1 MKRYRDCTILC
12 NKNQNTEQLMQEVET
27 TSISKGYKVERTSS
41 LVNND
46 ALLVTIKIKGL
57 PASTIVL
64 GVYSEGKGVS
74 ILNIVP
80 LTESGV
86 SHIDI
91 ETYNKLLDIFK
102 DDVFQEIHNRHY
114 NSIETNKEDYT
125 IQEIIPKSFGKL
137 NQWLNGYPLSFHPS
151 DINRWYDF
159 VISLHKTGEILS
171 LDILGQYVKERCGW
185 SEEDITKM
193 ELRLESQLSLLEY
206 YDEHRVD

>member
-41 LVNND
+41 IVNND
-46 ALLVTIKIKGL
+46 TLLVNIKIKGF

-80 LTESGV
+80 LPESGV
-86 SHIDI
+86 SQIDI
-91 ETYNKLLDIFK
+91 ETYNKILDMFK
-102 DDVFQEIHNRHY
+102 DDVFQDIQNRLY

-125 IQEIIPKSFGKL
+125 IQDIIPKSFEKL
-137 NQWLNGYPLSFHPS
+137 DIWLNGFPLSSHQL
-151 DINRWYDF
+151 DTNRWYDF
-159 VISLHKTGEILS
+159 VIALHKSGESLS
-171 LDILGQYVKERCGW
+171 LDTLGNYVKERYRW
-185 SEEDITKM
+185 NDKDITKM
-193 ELRLESQLSLLEY
+193 ELRLESHLDLLEY
-206 YDEHRVD
+206 YDNNR

>member
-27 TSISKGYKVERTSS
+27 ISISKGYKVERTSS

-46 ALLVTIKIKGL
+46 TLLVNIKIKGL

-80 LTESGV
+80 LPESGV

-91 ETYNKLLDIFK
+91 ETYNKILDIFK
-102 DDVFQEIHNRHY
+102 DDVFQDIHNKHY

-125 IQEIIPKSFGKL
+125 IQETIPKSFEKL
-137 NQWLNGYPLSFHPS
+137 NRWLNGYPLSSHQF
-151 DINRWYDF
+151 DTNMWYDF
-159 VISLHKTGEILS
+159 VIAFDNSGAPLP
-171 LDILGQYVKERCGW
+171 LDTLGNYVKERYRW
-185 SEEDITKM
+185 KEDDITKM
-193 ELRLESQLSLLEY
+193 ELRLESHLDLLEY
-206 YDEHRVD
+206 YDNNR

>member
-12 NKNQNTEQLMQEVET
+12 NKNQNAEQLMQEVET

-91 ETYNKLLDIFK
+91 ETYNKILDIFK

-125 IQEIIPKSFGKL
+125 IQEIIPKSFDKL
-137 NQWLNGYPLSFHPS
+137 NQWLNGYPLSSHQF
-151 DINRWYDF
+151 DTNRWYDF
-159 VISLHKTGEILS
+159 VIALHKSGES
-171 LDILGQYVKERCGW
+171 LPLDTLENYVKERCRW
-185 SEEDITKM
+185 KEEDITKM
-193 ELRLESQLSLLEY
+193 ELRLESHLDLLEY
-206 YDEHRVD
+206 YDLNR

>member
-12 NKNQNTEQLMQEVET
+12 NKNQNAEQLMQEVET

-46 ALLVTIKIKGL
+46 ALLVTIKINGL

-91 ETYNKLLDIFK
+91 ETYNKILDIFK

-125 IQEIIPKSFGKL
+125 IQETIPKSFEKL
-137 NQWLNGYPLSFHPS
+137 NRWLNGYPLSSHQF
-151 DINRWYDF
+151 DTNRWYDF
-159 VISLHKTGEILS
+159 VIALHKSGES
-171 LDILGQYVKERCGW
+171 LPLDTLGNYVKERYRW
-185 SEEDITKM
+185 KEDDITKM
-193 ELRLESQLSLLEY
+193 ELRLESHLDLLEY
-206 YDEHRVD
+206 YDLNR

>member
-27 TSISKGYKVERTSS
+27 ISISKGYKVERTSS

-46 ALLVTIKIKGL
+46 TLLVNIKIKGL

-80 LTESGV
+80 LPESGV

-91 ETYNKLLDIFK
+91 ETYNKILDIFK
-102 DDVFQEIHNRHY
+102 DDVFQDIHNKHY

-125 IQEIIPKSFGKL
+125 IQEIIPKSFEKL
-137 NQWLNGYPLSFHPS
+137 NRWLNGYPLSSHQFDTNS
-151 DINRWYDF
+151 WYDF
-159 VISLHKTGEILS
+159 VIALHKSGESLP
-171 LDILGQYVKERCGW
+171 LDILGNYVKERYRW
-185 SEEDITKM
+185 KEDDITKM
-193 ELRLESQLSLLEY
+193 ELRLESHLDLLEY
-206 YDEHRVD
+206 YDNNR

>member
-27 TSISKGYKVERTSS
+27 ISISKGYKVERTSS

-46 ALLVTIKIKGL
+46 TLLVNIKIKGL

-80 LTESGV
+80 LPESGV

-91 ETYNKLLDIFK
+91 ETYNKILDIFK
-102 DDVFQEIHNRHY
+102 DDVFQDIHNKHY

-125 IQEIIPKSFGKL
+125 IQETIPKSFEKL
-137 NQWLNGYPLSFHPS
+137 NRWLNGYPLSSHQF
-151 DINRWYDF
+151 DTNRWYDF
-159 VISLHKTGEILS
+159 VIALHKSGES
-171 LDILGQYVKERCGW
+171 LPLDALGNYVKERYRW
-185 SEEDITKM
+185 KEDDITKM
-193 ELRLESQLSLLEY
+193 ELRLESHLDLLEY
-206 YDEHRVD
+206 YDNNR

>member
-91 ETYNKLLDIFK
+91 ETYNKILDIFK

-125 IQEIIPKSFGKL
+125 IQQIIPKSFDKL
-137 NQWLNGYPLSFHPS
+137 NQWLNGYPLSSHQF
-151 DINRWYDF
+151 DTNRWYDF
-159 VISLHKTGEILS
+159 VIALHKSGES
-171 LDILGQYVKERCGW
+171 LPLDTLEKYVKERCRW
-185 SEEDITKM
+185 KEEDITKM
-193 ELRLESQLSLLEY
+193 ELRLESHLDLLEY
-206 YDEHRVD
+206 YDLNR